1 MQKTLQIDL
10 EKRKAL
16 ENFKN
21 LALLGLG
28 GTMLLNLK
36 EQPLDFNQELTY
48 INTYDKYLNL
58 KLDSFYIPSTLL
70 SLLQL
75 TQKSKEAF
83 YINVLINSDTYYKNP
98 LLQYAITQK
107 QEQENAVYALK
118 NDENLNTSFTNLNAL
133 KLALEE
139 KNFYLNFI
147 DLNSKESLLS
157 FYNQIISNNH
167 LRNYFYF
174 KDNQFFIKED
184 IKNKIVF
191 HNINSSSIVSNYLSL
206 LNDFN
211 TLSKIE
217 LINILES
224 LSLYNL
230 STLMQDIQKRYLKLE
245 YDSKSFDKDNIFLSN
260 MIMNVRL
267 K

>member
-1 MQKTLQIDL
+1 MQKILQIDL

-36 EQPLDFNQELTY
+36 EQALDFSQELTY

-83 YINVLINSDTYYKNP
+83 YINVLINSDTHYKNP

-107 QEQENAVYALK
+107 QKQENIVYALK
-118 NDENLNTSFTNLNAL
+118 NNENINASFANLNAL

-167 LRNYFYF
+167 FRNYFYI
-174 KDNQFFIKED
+174 KNNQF
-184 IKNKIVF
+184 
-191 HNINSSSIVSNYLSL
+191 
-206 LNDFN
+206 
-211 TLSKIE
+211 
-217 LINILES
+217 
-224 LSLYNL
+224 
-230 STLMQDIQKRYLKLE
+230 
-245 YDSKSFDKDNIFLSN
+245 
-260 MIMNVRL
+260 
-267 K
+267 

>member
-1 MQKTLQIDL
+1 M
-10 EKRKAL
+10 KR
-16 ENFKN
+16 
-21 LALLGLG
+21 
-28 GTMLLNLK
+28 
-36 EQPLDFNQELTY
+36 
-48 INTYDKYLNL
+48 
-58 KLDSFYIPSTLL
+58 FYILFLSALIFAPSLL
-70 SLLQL
+70 FGATNIDDNHIIFTWGYGEVANDILQVIKDVISLLQL
-75 TQKSKEAF
+75 TNKSKESF
-83 YINVLINSDTYYKNP
+83 HINILINSDTLYKNP
-98 LLQYAITQK
+98 LLQYNINRTISK
-107 QEQENAVYALK
+107 DENIIYALK
-118 NDENLNTSFTNLNAL
+118 NTSSINQAFKNLKELQEVLLKENIF
-133 KLALEE
+133 
-139 KNFYLNFI
+139 LNFI

-157 FYNQIISNNH
+157 FYNQILSNHH
-167 LRNYFYF
+167 LKDYFYI
-174 KDNQFFIKED
+174 KNNQFFIKED

-191 HNINSSSIVSNYLSL
+191 HNINSSSIISNYLSL

-245 YDSKSFDKDNIFLSN
+245 YNLKSFDKDSIFLSN

>member
-1 MQKTLQIDL
+1 
-10 EKRKAL
+10 
-16 ENFKN
+16 
-21 LALLGLG
+21 
-28 GTMLLNLK
+28 
-36 EQPLDFNQELTY
+36 
-48 INTYDKYLNL
+48 
-58 KLDSFYIPSTLL
+58 
-70 SLLQL
+70 
-75 TQKSKEAF
+75 
-83 YINVLINSDTYYKNP
+83 
-98 LLQYAITQK
+98 
-107 QEQENAVYALK
+107 
-118 NDENLNTSFTNLNAL
+118 
-133 KLALEE
+133 
-139 KNFYLNFI
+139 
-147 DLNSKESLLS
+147 
-157 FYNQIISNNH
+157 
-167 LRNYFYF
+167 
-174 KDNQFFIKED
+174 FFIKED